1 MNEHID
7 EITLRQFATD
17 SLSEQQ
23 QLYLLEHI
31 AQCDQCAMKYSE
43 IMEEHLIKA
52 PIAMKDSIME
62 QKDAIQ
68 QADNKKYFVFYRYC
82 TKVGIGMVASLLLLF
97 GNPSIF
103 NRIDSFPKKTQIESI
118 KLRDSVQQKLKEIEN
133 QFVFKEDFL

>member
-1 MNEHID
+1 MDKHID

-17 SLSEQQ
+17 SLAEQE
-23 QLYLLEHI
+23 QLSILEHI
-31 AQCDQCAMKYSE
+31 AQCEQCAMKYSE
-43 IMEEHLIKA
+43 IMEEKLIKA
-52 PIAMKDSIME
+52 PISMKNSIME

-97 GNPSIF
+97 GNPSIS
-103 NRIDSFPKKTQIESI
+103 NMIDYFPKKTQIESV
-118 KLRDSVQQKLKEIEN
+118 KFRNSVQKKLKEIES

>member
-1 MNEHID
+1 
-7 EITLRQFATD
+7 
-17 SLSEQQ
+17 
-23 QLYLLEHI
+23 
-31 AQCDQCAMKYSE
+31 
-43 IMEEHLIKA
+43 
-52 PIAMKDSIME
+52 ME

-118 KLRDSVQQKLKEIEN
+118 KLRDSVQQKLKEIEK